1 MKAKSREKPENKNRT
16 RLTRELG
23 RVLSV
28 READTQEDARTVVLS
43 FSSEVPYERWFGT
56 EILSHAEGAVD
67 LSRLQDI
74 GVLLFNHNTNEP
86 VGQVV
91 SAELD
96 TGKHRCTATVRFDE
110 DEESEKIYQ
119 KVKTGTLKGVSVGYT
134 VSDWEEVENGETSTD
149 GRFAGPCSIATRW
162 TPMEISIV
170 SVPADP
176 TVGVGRSYESD
187 EGQEQGENG
196 PDEVEKPEEASEA
209 DNGKEPETDPGEPD
223 EDNEP
228 EKKAG
233 EGETRMN
240 ENETPKQTPE
250 NEGARAAEAERRRVT
265 EIMGMCRKFGME
277 PDEYIQNGTTVED
290 ARAAIMEKMA
300 ATHTPTSIHIVE
312 DEGDKFRAA
321 AADGMAMRAGVT
333 VTKPAAGAEEFRG
346 KSMMRLAA
354 ECVSR
359 EQAKDATRMGDEE
372 LLRAAM
378 TGSGAFPG
386 ILSNVAHKS
395 MAQAY
400 QAAPT
405 TFQNWTAIGSNTD
418 FKQATR
424 YRLSEADDLVPMT
437 ETGEFEASEVTEGAA
452 TAAVATYGR
461 TFSLTRKAI
470 IDDDMGALSR
480 IPALYGLAA
489 RRVINKLVYKTLTD
503 NPTIEGAKLF
513 DAKHGNVTGG
523 TITVESLGK
532 AKAMMARQKNLKGKE
547 ALNVQPAFL
556 IVPPELEVTAAQ
568 LISSVVDPTKAN
580 ATPNPFANRLTVVSD
595 PELTDT
601 AAWYL
606 AAAPGILPSIEVT
619 YLNGREEPT
628 MESHVS
634 FDTLGIKWRIYHD
647 FGVNLLDYRGLL
659 MSTGK

>member
-1 MKAKSREKPENKNRT
+1 MKAKSRVKPENKSRT
-16 RLTRELG
+16 HLTRELG

-86 VGQVV
+86 VGRVV

-96 TGKHRCTATVRFDE
+96 TANHRCTATVRFDE

-119 KVKTGTLKGVSVGYT
+119 KVKSGTLKGVSVGYT
-134 VSDWEEVENGETSTD
+134 VSKWEEVDDGETSTD
-149 GRFAGPCSIATRW
+149 GRFVGPCSIAMDW

-176 TVGVGRSYESD
+176 TVGVGRSYEPEKQDEDGGPDGSEPD
-187 EGQEQGENG
+187 EGEEPAEDQE
-196 PDEVEKPEEASEA
+196 P
-209 DNGKEPETDPGEPD
+209 KEDPGEPD
-223 EDNEP
+223 ENKEP

-233 EGETRMN
+233 EGEKSMN
-240 ENETPKQTPE
+240 ENETPKKTPE
-250 NEGARAAEAERRRVT
+250 NEGARAAEAERHRVT
-265 EIMGMCRKFGME
+265 EIMAMCRKFDME
-277 PDEYIQNGTTVED
+277 PDEYIQKGMSVEQ

-300 ATHTPTSIHIVE
+300 ATHKPTPVHIVE

-359 EQAKDATRMGDEE
+359 EQAKDTTRMGDEE

-400 QAAPT
+400 QTAPT

-513 DAKHGNVTGG
+513 DAKHGNVAGG
-523 TITVESLGK
+523 TISVESLGK

>member
-86 VGQVV
+86 VGRVV

-96 TGKHRCTATVRFDE
+96 TANHRCTATVRFDE

-119 KVKTGTLKGVSVGYT
+119 KVKSGTLKGVSVGYT
-134 VSDWEEVENGETSTD
+134 VSKWEEVDDGETSTD
-149 GRFAGPCSIATRW
+149 GRFVGPCSIAMDW

-176 TVGVGRSYESD
+176 TVGVGRSYEPEKQDEDGGPDGSEPD
-187 EGQEQGENG
+187 EGEEPAEDQE
-196 PDEVEKPEEASEA
+196 P
-209 DNGKEPETDPGEPD
+209 KEDPGEPD
-223 EDNEP
+223 ENKEP

-233 EGETRMN
+233 EGEKSMN
-240 ENETPKQTPE
+240 ENETPKKTPE
-250 NEGARAAEAERRRVT
+250 NEGARAAEAERHRVT
-265 EIMGMCRKFGME
+265 EIMAMCRKFDME
-277 PDEYIQNGTTVED
+277 PEEYIQKGMSVEQ

-300 ATHTPTSIHIVE
+300 ATHKPTPVHIVE

>member
-1 MKAKSREKPENKNRT
+1 VKAKSRVKPENKSRT
-16 RLTRELG
+16 HLTRELG

-86 VGQVV
+86 VGRVV

-96 TGKHRCTATVRFDE
+96 TANHRCTATVRFDE

-119 KVKTGTLKGVSVGYT
+119 KVKSGTLKGVSVGYT
-134 VSDWEEVENGETSTD
+134 VSKWEEVDDGETSTD
-149 GRFAGPCSIATRW
+149 GRFVGPCSIAMDW

-176 TVGVGRSYESD
+176 TVGVGRSYEPEKQDEDGGPDGSEPD
-187 EGQEQGENG
+187 EGEEPAEDQE
-196 PDEVEKPEEASEA
+196 P
-209 DNGKEPETDPGEPD
+209 KEDPGEPD
-223 EDNEP
+223 ENKEP

-233 EGETRMN
+233 EGEKSMN
-240 ENETPKQTPE
+240 ENETPKKTPE
-250 NEGARAAEAERRRVT
+250 NEGARAAEAERHRVT
-265 EIMGMCRKFGME
+265 EIMAMCRKFDME
-277 PDEYIQNGTTVED
+277 PDEYIQKGMSVEQ

-300 ATHTPTSIHIVE
+300 ATHKPTPVHIVE

-359 EQAKDATRMGDEE
+359 EQAKDTTRMGDEE

-400 QAAPT
+400 QTAPT

-513 DAKHGNVTGG
+513 DAKHGNVAGG
-523 TITVESLGK
+523 TISVESLGK